1 MCTCPTGTVKYKHE
15 EGVGCGIRDNWDPG
29 PAEVLGSTYV
39 EPEDVPTMSV
49 GQEERQMATPAERAS
64 AEDQEGNAREVY
76 ARVAVSEC
84 SVSAEDKEDKEGN
97 AHCV

>member
-1 MCTCPTGTVKYKHE
+1 ML
-15 EGVGCGIRDNWDPG
+15 RWDPG
-29 PAEVLGSTYV
+29 PAQVLGSTYV

-64 AEDQEGNAREVY
+64 AEDKEGNAREVY

-84 SVSAEDKEDKEGN
+84 SVSAEDKENKEGN
-97 AHCV
+97 ALVWWSIRTTKLHQGSPCAD